1 MLFNS
6 LGFILFFLPLT
17 LFIWF
22 RLKRRDDK
30 FLFLTLASLFFYG
43 YWDYRFVSL
52 MLVSIFIDYW
62 CGVKISKA
70 KLKGQISKSKHWMLG
85 SVISNLTILGVFKY
99 YDFFIDS
106 LTIIFAENTIATYR
120 LDIILPVGISFY
132 TFQSMSYS
140 IDLYR
145 NDATKVRN
153 LLHFSAYVSMFPQL
167 IAGPIVRYK
176 EIASQFSNNTFSL
189 SYSRLYEG
197 FTFFIIGLFK
207 KLVVADYFAQYSD
220 LYFNEVIEPNFISS
234 WIGAFSYAFQIFF
247 DFSAYSEM
255 AVGIGLML
263 GFNFP
268 KNFNR
273 PYIAKSFSDF
283 WRRWHIT
290 LSEFLRDNLYIPLG
304 GNKNGKINTYFNI
317 FITML
322 LGGLWHGASSL
333 FLIWGALHGFYL
345 LIERAIKP
353 SFEGINKYFYSIL
366 VFLLV
371 CIAWVFFRS
380 TNIDFA
386 FLTIKAMFAQ
396 PLIWFELGSYK
407 AIGLDFPLVFRFA
420 GGLKH
425 IFIVFAMMFSIWFI
439 PSTYNLI
446 NKFSSKVGAIIL
458 GLIFGYLILIIQK
471 PSPFIYFQF

>member
-1 MLFNS
+1 
-6 LGFILFFLPLT
+6 
-17 LFIWF
+17 
-22 RLKRRDDK
+22 
-30 FLFLTLASLFFYG
+30 
-43 YWDYRFVSL
+43 
-52 MLVSIFIDYW
+52 
-62 CGVKISKA
+62 
-70 KLKGQISKSKHWMLG
+70 
-85 SVISNLTILGVFKY
+85 
-99 YDFFIDS
+99 
-106 LTIIFAENTIATYR
+106 
-120 LDIILPVGISFY
+120 
-132 TFQSMSYS
+132 
-140 IDLYR
+140 
-145 NDATKVRN
+145 
-153 LLHFSAYVSMFPQL
+153 
-167 IAGPIVRYK
+167 
-176 EIASQFSNNTFSL
+176 
-189 SYSRLYEG
+189 
-197 FTFFIIGLFK
+197 
-207 KLVVADYFAQYSD
+207 
-220 LYFNEVIEPNFISS
+220 
-234 WIGAFSYAFQIFF
+234 
-247 DFSAYSEM
+247 
-255 AVGIGLML
+255 
-263 GFNFP
+263 
-268 KNFNR
+268 
-273 PYIAKSFSDF
+273 
-283 WRRWHIT
+283 
-290 LSEFLRDNLYIPLG
+290 
-304 GNKNGKINTYFNI
+304 
-317 FITML
+317 ML